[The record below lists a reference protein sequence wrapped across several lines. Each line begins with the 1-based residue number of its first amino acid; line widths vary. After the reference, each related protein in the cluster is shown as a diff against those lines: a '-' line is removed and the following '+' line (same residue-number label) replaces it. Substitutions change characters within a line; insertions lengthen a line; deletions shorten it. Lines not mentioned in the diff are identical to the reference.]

1 MTQGSSSPQQH
12 DRTWTQWFLKPLVGG
27 AVASTTAAVVVSLIY
42 DWETLGAALI
52 VAGLVVPSLA
62 IRLAIRQFAA
72 KPYVADA
79 AYFSSLAPLSVL
91 LLRGALSGSE
101 GSEMARWFLE
111 LYLLAAVFGYIG
123 MRWMPGVSNRK

>member
-1 MTQGSSSPQQH
+1 
-12 DRTWTQWFLKPLVGG
+12 
-27 AVASTTAAVVVSLIY
+27 
-42 DWETLGAALI
+42 
-52 VAGLVVPSLA
+52 
-62 IRLAIRQFAA
+62 
-72 KPYVADA
+72 
-79 AYFSSLAPLSVL
+79 VL